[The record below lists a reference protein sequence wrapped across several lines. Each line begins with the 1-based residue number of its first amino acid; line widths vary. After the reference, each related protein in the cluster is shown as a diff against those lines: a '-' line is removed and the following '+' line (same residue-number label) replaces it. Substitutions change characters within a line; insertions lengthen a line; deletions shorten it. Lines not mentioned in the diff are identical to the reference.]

1 MLSNNSTSSKIEKS
15 LIDSLSA
22 HIATMDYEGTI
33 IQTNRPWEEFDDSQA
48 QIKRPDTDENFF
60 SMLQKP
66 AELGNDY
73 ALKFIIGLKKV
84 LRGEKKEYKLTY
96 PIQTPDHDH
105 WFKCTF
111 RPLDKNGQFLM
122 VHDEVTDSIKAKQQI
137 EENKSRYQI
146 QFEQSL
152 DGILITDTKGQILD
166 ANPAAENILGRDHE
180 DLVEC
185 SREDIMDIEDPVYQ
199 EALATRKKTGKYQIE
214 TDLIHKKGHKI
225 PAEIS
230 SSAYRTDSGKLR
242 AIVNIRDISR
252 RKEIE
257 QDLVRNKKFI
267 KDALG
272 SIPGAFFVLND
283 KGEMIR
289 WNENLV
295 TRLGYSAEE
304 LSGKKVFDFVVEGH
318 KEDNFKQFKK
328 CLEGQELSLE
338 TKITNKKGEIRDYYI
353 GAKMFIQDGDKYV
366 SGAAL
371 DVTEEKNIER
381 ENRRNQLMLEQ
392 LFQNAP
398 VGIAIVDN
406 ENKIKQINKSFETI
420 FGYRKKEIEQKDIN
434 TLLAPHHKKAEAE
447 AMSSATQNGR
457 TFQKESLR
465 LRKDGQEVPVLIG
478 NVPVEFQEEIIA
490 TYGIYVDI
498 SQQRQYRQKIEEALN
513 EKMLLLS
520 ELHHRVK
527 NNLAL
532 INSLVELQV
541 YESDNEHLKKKLSD
555 TQDRILTIASIHEV
569 LYQSGDLNN
578 IPFNKFI
585 KKLFDT
591 PAFKQKLDNH
601 NITVNVDKTDLS
613 LNINQAIPCGLLLN
627 ELFGLIFE
635 TTNVNNRKE
644 LDIIF
649 RQYGKQ
655 VHVILEGD
663 NIIESQVAV
672 KKQKTLHNLLLETL
686 VEQLNGTFLW
696 PNTDSDYQKFECIF
710 TQKNNYGPPN
720 GLVGTA
726 FN

>member
-1 MLSNNSTSSKIEKS
+1 MLPNKSPNSEIEKN
-15 LIDSLSA
+15 LIDTLSVY
-22 HIATMDYEGTI
+22 IAIIDNEGTI
-33 IQTNRPWEEFDDSQA
+33 IQTNSSWKEFDDSQA
-48 QIKRPDTDENFF
+48 QIKRPDPDDNIFT
-60 SMLQKP
+60 MLQKP

-84 LRGEKKEYKLTY
+84 LRSEKKEYKLTY
-96 PIQTPDHDH
+96 PIYIQDHKQ
-105 WFKCTF
+105 WFRCTF
-111 RPLDKNGQFLM
+111 RPLDRNGQFIM
-122 VHDEVTDSIKAKQQI
+122 AHEEVTDSINTRQQI
-137 EENKSRYQI
+137 KENKSRYQV

-152 DGILITDTKGQILD
+152 DGILITDTNGHIID
-166 ANPAAENILGRDHE
+166 ANPAAGNILGRNYE
-180 DLVEC
+180 DLIKC
-185 SREDIMDIEDPVYQ
+185 TREDIMDVDDPVYQ
-199 EALATRKKTGKYQIE
+199 EALATRKNNGKYQIE
-214 TDLIHKKGHKI
+214 TNLIHKEGYKI

-230 SSAYRTDSGKLR
+230 SRAYRTDSGKLR

-257 QDLVRNKKFI
+257 QDLIRNKHFVKE
-267 KDALG
+267 ALE

-283 KGEMIR
+283 KGELVR
-289 WNENLV
+289 WNENFV

-304 LSGKKVFDFVVEGH
+304 LYGKKVFDFVIDDQ

-328 CLEGQELSLE
+328 CLKGQELAME
-338 TKITNKKGEIRDYYI
+338 TKVTNKQGEVRDYYI
-353 GAKMFIQDGDKYV
+353 GAKMFVQDGKKYI

-371 DVTEEKNIER
+371 DTTEEKNIER
-381 ENRRNQLMLEQ
+381 ENRRTQLMLEQ

-406 ENKIKQINKSFETI
+406 DNKIKQINKSFETI
-420 FGYRKKEIEQKDIN
+420 FGYKKEEIDQKDIN
-434 TLLAPHHKKAEAE
+434 TLLAPHHKQAEAE
-447 AMSSATQNGR
+447 AISTATQKGH
-457 TFQKESLR
+457 TLQKESIR

-478 NVPVEFQEEIIA
+478 SVPVEFQEEVIA
-490 TYGIYVDI
+490 IYGIYVDI
-498 SQQRQYRQKIEEALN
+498 SRQHQYRQEIEEALN
-513 EKMLLLS
+513 EKMALLS

-541 YESDNEHLKKKLSD
+541 YESDNEHLKRKLSD

-569 LYQSGDLNN
+569 LYQNQDLNN

-601 NITVNVDKTDLS
+601 NIAMHFDETDLS
-613 LNINQAIPCGLLLN
+613 LNINQAIPCGLFLN

-635 TTNVNNRKE
+635 TTDVNNRKK
-644 LDIIF
+644 LNLKF
-649 RQYGKQ
+649 RQYQKQ
-655 VHVILEGD
+655 VHIILEGN
-663 NIIESQVAV
+663 NIIESRVAV
-672 KKQKTLHNLLLETL
+672 KEQKTLHTLLLKTL
-686 VEQLNGTFLW
+686 TEQLNGTLLW

-710 TQKNNYGPPN
+710 TQTDNYGPTN
-720 GLVGTA
+720 KLIGSI

>member
-1 MLSNNSTSSKIEKS
+1 MLTNNSPNSGIEKS

-22 HIATMDYEGTI
+22 HIAITDDEGTI

-48 QIKRPDTDENFF
+48 QIKRPGPDANIFT
-60 SMLQKP
+60 MLQKP

-84 LRGEKKEYKLTY
+84 LRGEKEEYKLTY
-96 PIQTPDHDH
+96 PIQTPDYNY

-111 RPLDKNGQFLM
+111 RPLDRKDQFIM
-122 VHDEVTDSIKAKQQI
+122 IQEEVTDTIKTRQQLK
-137 EENKSRYQI
+137 ENKSRYQI

-152 DGILITDTKGQILD
+152 DGILITDTNGRIID
-166 ANPAAENILGRDHE
+166 ANPAAENILGRNHE
-180 DLVEC
+180 ELLEC
-185 SREDIMDIEDPVYQ
+185 TREDIMDVDDPAYQ
-199 EALATRKKTGKYQIE
+199 QALVTRKNTGKYQIE
-214 TDLIHKKGHKI
+214 TNLIHKEGHKI
-225 PAEIS
+225 PSEIS
-230 SSAYRTDSGKLR
+230 SRAYRTNTGKLR

-257 QDLVRNKKFI
+257 EDLIRNKHFAKA
-267 KDALG
+267 ALE

-289 WNENLV
+289 WNENFV
-295 TRLGYSAEE
+295 SRLGYSAGE
-304 LSGKKVFDFVVEGH
+304 LSGKKIFDFVVEDQ
-318 KEDNFKQFKK
+318 KEDNFKHFKK
-328 CLEGQELSLE
+328 CLEGQELSME
-338 TKITNKKGEIRDYYI
+338 IKVTNKQGEIRDYFI
-353 GAKMFIQDGDKYV
+353 RANMFIQDGEKYI

-371 DVTEEKNIER
+371 DVTEEKNIEQ

-406 ENKIKQINKSFETI
+406 DNKINQINKSFETI
-420 FGYRKKEIEQKDIN
+420 FGYQKEEIEQKDIN
-434 TLLAPHHKKAEAE
+434 KLLAPDYKLAEAE
-447 AMSSATQNGR
+447 AISSATQKGH
-457 TFQKESLR
+457 TLQKESIR

-478 NVPVEFQEEIIA
+478 SVPVEFQEEVIA
-490 TYGIYVDI
+490 IYGIYVDI
-498 SQQRQYRQKIEEALN
+498 SRQYQYRQEIEEALN
-513 EKMLLLS
+513 EKKALLS

-585 KKLFDT
+585 KKIFVT

-601 NITVNVDKTDLS
+601 NIAVNFDETDLS
-613 LNINQAIPCGLLLN
+613 LNINQAIPCGLFLN

-655 VHVILEGD
+655 VHIILEGD
-663 NIIESQVAV
+663 NIIESHVAV

-686 VEQLNGTFLW
+686 VEQLSGTLLW

-710 TQKNNYGPPN
+710 TQTNNYGPTN
-720 GLVGTA
+720 ELIGAA
-726 FN
+726 FK

>member
-1 MLSNNSTSSKIEKS
+1 MLPNNSTNSGIDKS

-22 HIATMDYEGTI
+22 HIAIMDEEGNI
-33 IQTNRPWEEFDDSQA
+33 IQTNSPWEEFEDSQV
-48 QIKRPDTDENFF
+48 QIKRPDLDENIF

-84 LRGEKKEYKLTY
+84 LRGEKKEFILTY
-96 PIQTPDHDH
+96 PIQTTDHSY

-111 RPLDKNGQFLM
+111 RPLDRKNQFIM
-122 VHDEVTDSIKAKQQI
+122 IHEEVTDSIKTRKQLK
-137 EENKSRYQI
+137 ENKSRYQI

-152 DGILITDTKGQILD
+152 DGILITDTKGRILD
-166 ANPAAENILGRDHE
+166 ANPAAGNILGRNHE

-185 SREDIMDIEDPVYQ
+185 TREDIMDINDPEYQ
-199 EALATRKKTGKYQIE
+199 QALATRKNTGKYQIE
-214 TDLIHKKGHKI
+214 TNLIHKEGHKI
-225 PAEIS
+225 PSEIS
-230 SSAYRTDSGKLR
+230 SRAYRTDSGKLR

-257 QDLVRNKKFI
+257 EDLIRNKHFAKA
-267 KDALG
+267 ALE

-283 KGEMIR
+283 KGEMVR
-289 WNENLV
+289 WNENFV
-295 TRLGYSAEE
+295 SRLGYSADE
-304 LSGKKVFDFVVEGH
+304 LSGKKVFDFVVDDQ
-318 KEDNFKQFKK
+318 KEENFKQFKK
-328 CLEGQELSLE
+328 CLEGQELSIE
-338 TKITNKKGEIRDYYI
+338 TKVTNKQGEIRDYYI
-353 GAKMFIQDGDKYV
+353 GANMFIQDGNKYI

-371 DVTEEKNIER
+371 DVTEEKKIEQ
-381 ENRRNQLMLEQ
+381 ENRKNQLMLEQ

-406 ENKIKQINKSFETI
+406 DNRIKQINKSFETI
-420 FGYRKKEIEQKDIN
+420 FGYQQEEIEQKNIN
-434 TLLAPHHKKAEAE
+434 KLLAPNHKQAEAE
-447 AMSSATQNGR
+447 AISSATQKGH
-457 TFQKESLR
+457 TLQKESIR

-478 NVPVEFQEEIIA
+478 SVPVEFQEEVIA
-490 TYGIYVDI
+490 IYGIYVDI
-498 SQQRQYRQKIEEALN
+498 SRQHKYRQEIEEALN
-513 EKMLLLS
+513 EKKALLS

-578 IPFNKFI
+578 IPFNKFTE
-585 KKLFDT
+585 KLFNT
-591 PAFKQKLDNH
+591 PAFKQKLENY
-601 NITVNVDKTDLS
+601 NIVVNFDETDLS
-613 LNINQAIPCGLLLN
+613 LNINQAIPCGLFLN

-635 TTNVNNRKE
+635 TTDVNNRKN
-644 LDIIF
+644 LDIVF

-655 VHVILEGD
+655 VHIIIEGD
-663 NIIESQVAV
+663 NIIKSHVAV
-672 KKQKTLHNLLLETL
+672 KEKKTLHNLLLETL
-686 VEQLNGTFLW
+686 IEQLSGTLLW
-696 PNTDSDYQKFECIF
+696 PNTDSDYQKFECVF
-710 TQKNNYGPPN
+710 TQTNNYGPVN
-720 GLVGTA
+720 ELIGTT